1 MSGAKSSNWMYMR
14 STVDIPLK
22 WNDILNA
29 DMTPNQSYMRT
40 IADILKLGDIVEL
53 QRQTKEVQNALSE
66 NI

>member
-1 MSGAKSSNWMYMR
+1 MSGANSSKWMYMR
-14 STVDIPLK
+14 NTADISLK
-22 WNDILNA
+22 WNDVLNV
-29 DMTPNQSYMRT
+29 DITPNQSYMRT